1 MAAAEPPPIALGWR
15 SASPE
20 GKSID
25 PGHALLEPAR
35 RRPREAV
42 AAREGTEPR
51 GRKRPPRAPAAMRQ
65 LGGVRVMVSGHRV
78 SRLPLLLVE
87 KSLADRACL
96 QRGLMARGFTVVGG
110 RALRGADRG
119 RGSRVRLRRPRAAAR
134 RRPRARADQAAART
148 SSRDADRR
156 RHRPRQ
162 LRHGGPGAARRSGR
176 LPREAD
182 GRSRAD
188 RRPARSGTDA
198 SLPVP
203 ETPLGLQRVCREHVQ
218 RTLAQCDR
226 DVSETARRL
235 GMGRRSLQR
244 ILSKR
249 APIGAGRCRRDT
261 IFRAGIAD
269 PAAVLLA

>member
-1 MAAAEPPPIALGWR
+1 MAAAEPPADRIGLAFGL
-15 SASPE
+15 PE

-25 PGHALLEPAR
+25 LRHAPLEPAR

-42 AAREGTEPR
+42 VAREGTEPR

-78 SRLPLLLVE
+78 SRPSAVGREELGRSRLL
-87 KSLADRACL
+87 AAWPD
-96 QRGLMARGFTVVGG
+96 GARIH
-110 RALRGADRG
+110 
-119 RGSRVRLRRPRAAAR
+119 R
-134 RRPRARADQAAART
+134 RRCGEPPAALTAAEEAAFAYAVLELRLGGG
-148 SSRDADRR
+148 
-156 RHRPRQ
+156 HGLELIRQ
-162 LRHGGPGAARRSGR
+162 LRARQAAMRIVVVTDHASFATVVLALRAGADDYLAK
-176 LPREAD
+176 PMAEAEL
-182 GRSRAD
+182 
-188 RRPARSGTDA
+188 TDA
-198 SLPVP
+198 LLGRAPAPPPVP

-249 APIGAGRCRRDT
+249 APYRRGSLQ
-261 IFRAGIAD
+261 A
-269 PAAVLLA
+269 